1 MSSILLMGAI
11 YAGELV
17 IGIQSSING
26 ISIGID
32 LFDLT
37 EKYSSICLLI
47 TILSIRLYTTHN
59 INLRILYES
68 LLVCM
73 IAQSIIDNN
82 ICIKVFLSFS
92 HSMVLWDICVA
103 DLPVM
108 LFVILVA
115 SNVDLTRWLKIP
127 VHHLFT
133 ETATSSLPL
142 ILPIMTG
149 FMALLLW
156 KAQPHLVTASAVGV
170 ICITTYILQ
179 SFIRQIY
186 TQRQLRAAQSEKV
199 LLERIVQEDPVTGV
213 YSRRWFDEMISLGC
227 KDAKEGKPSIVV
239 FMIDVDN
246 FKGYNDTL
254 GHKAGDYCLK
264 AVAIALSGVQGRDRD
279 AVARYGGDEMAAVL
293 FQANVPGALA
303 VAERM
308 RQAVWGLNIPHPKN
322 PHGRVTV
329 SIGIGIAG
337 ATPGL
342 ITPAD
347 LVLAADAALYESKA
361 QGKNTVT
368 LKETRPYDG
377 DVTTAMVMDS
387 APSQAVL
394 GEASLRI
401 EG

>member
-1 MSSILLMGAI
+1 
-11 YAGELV
+11 
-17 IGIQSSING
+17 
-26 ISIGID
+26 
-32 LFDLT
+32 
-37 EKYSSICLLI
+37 
-47 TILSIRLYTTHN
+47 
-59 INLRILYES
+59 
-68 LLVCM
+68 
-73 IAQSIIDNN
+73 
-82 ICIKVFLSFS
+82 
-92 HSMVLWDICVA
+92 
-103 DLPVM
+103 
-108 LFVILVA
+108 
-115 SNVDLTRWLKIP
+115 
-127 VHHLFT
+127 
-133 ETATSSLPL
+133 
-142 ILPIMTG
+142 
-149 FMALLLW
+149 
-156 KAQPHLVTASAVGV
+156 
-170 ICITTYILQ
+170 
-179 SFIRQIY
+179 
-186 TQRQLRAAQSEKV
+186 
-199 LLERIVQEDPVTGV
+199 
-213 YSRRWFDEMISLGC
+213 
-227 KDAKEGKPSIVV
+227 
-239 FMIDVDN
+239 
-246 FKGYNDTL
+246 
-254 GHKAGDYCLK
+254 
-264 AVAIALSGVQGRDRD
+264 
-279 AVARYGGDEMAAVL
+279 MAAVL